1 MDIDRLTA
9 LFAKLGARDAESW
22 AQSQI
27 EEGIPQLQRFLFL
40 RQAWRNVL
48 EEHSTDWIE
57 RHIEEFERY
66 PDGPYAGVGAA
77 LKRCLAKGVSRQDL
91 SEVARGLQAQ
101 MLFGLCFTLDDP
113 DFPEEELRDLSWGLF
128 QVDAEDKPIPPRI
141 GGLHESVLD
150 TDPTG
155 REMRPRR
162 EKDA

>member
-66 PDGPYAGVGAA
+66 PDGHT
-77 LKRCLAKGVSRQDL
+77 R
-91 SEVARGLQAQ
+91 
-101 MLFGLCFTLDDP
+101 
-113 DFPEEELRDLSWGLF
+113 EL
-128 QVDAEDKPIPPRI
+128 
-141 GGLHESVLD
+141 VLL
-150 TDPTG
+150 
-155 REMRPRR
+155 
-162 EKDA
+162 